1 VYILVIVA
9 VQPAPSQCVCAS
21 LRMAARAVSRHYDR
35 ALAPAGITVTTYSI
49 LARLKLE
56 GPLPLG
62 ALAGRLA
69 MDRTTLSREANP
81 LIAFGLVDVAPDE
94 RDARRRVLSLSEAG
108 AARLAAARPLWEAA
122 QAELT
127 GEFGADRTAGLVR
140 ELHGLVGAG

>member
-1 VYILVIVA
+1 MT

-21 LRMAARAVSRHYDR
+21 LRMASRAVSRHYDG

-69 MDRTTLSREANP
+69 MDRTTLSREVNP
-81 LIAFGLVDVAPDE
+81 LIASGLVEVAPDE
-94 RDARRRVLSLSEAG
+94 RDARRRVLSLSDVG

-127 GEFGADRTAGLVR
+127 EEFGADRTAGLVR